1 MSWILPL
8 EALPSGSGD
17 LIGGKGEALHRLS
30 ANHLPIPRTLC
41 VTTRAYRAF
50 VDHAG
55 LGEKIFL
62 EINRKIFS
70 QMRWE
75 EVWDASQ
82 RIRLAFL
89 RSPMPPGMQTALAQ
103 AISSAFGDT
112 ATVVRSSAPD
122 EDRGG
127 HSFAGL
133 HRSFTHLRGTDA
145 VIRHVRLVWAS
156 LWSDAALLYRQEL
169 GLDILTSTM
178 AVLVQEMVPGSVSGI
193 LFTRDPSRPNR
204 AVIEA
209 VHGMNP
215 PLVDGNISPDRWM
228 LDPVSGSA
236 VEHIPPEARTQWQ
249 PPDNASDDDRLMP
262 LPEPLGRRP
271 PLLPDQ
277 IVTLW
282 SAGSTIADLAGQPQD
297 IEWTF
302 SDDGL
307 VVLQARPV
315 TAAAQPAKGD
325 QRAWYLSLHRSLEN
339 LLQLRCKIEE
349 TLIPRMQAVA
359 EELAGVCLGDLSDA
373 ALASEIRR
381 RWEINRTWAAVYW
394 DDFIPFAHGMRL
406 FGQVYNEIMTPED
419 PYAFMALLKN
429 ADLISIRRNR
439 SLAELAAAVR
449 GHPQRLRALAENDL
463 EALDADFQDRL
474 DAFVRRYG
482 DLSCTVTGAVDCA
495 PDAGTLAHVLLEMAQ
510 LPQAPPDENSG
521 RFGANLESE
530 FLAACSSSAAR
541 DCRQLLDLARS
552 SYRLRDDDNI
562 ILGAIEAQLIA
573 VAQAGRR
580 RVANGSPMVA
590 QVLAELG
597 LDREDDARVPPRA
610 SPPAAVRDR
619 QITGQPA
626 GPGLARGKARVIHR
640 HTDIA
645 RFKRGEIIVCDGVDP
660 NMTFVMPL
668 AAGIIERR
676 GGMLIHGAIIA
687 REYGLPCVTGVVDAT
702 TRISTGQ
709 SITVDGYLGIV
720 TLADD
725 TGTIASK
732 TEPNQHPR
740 AGSIY
745 IAVTDRDR

>member
-8 EALPSGSGD
+8 EALPSDSGD
-17 LIGGKGEALHRLS
+17 LIGGKGDALRRLS
-30 ANHLPIPRTLC
+30 VNHLPVPCTLC
-41 VTTRAYRAF
+41 VTTRAYRDF

-55 LGEKIFL
+55 LREKIHL

-89 RSPMPPGMQTALAQ
+89 RSPMPPDMHDALAR
-103 AISSAFGDT
+103 AISATFGDA

-133 HRSFTHLRGTDA
+133 HASFTHLRGTAA

-178 AVLVQEMVPGSVSGI
+178 AVLVQEMVPGSASGI
-193 LFTRDPSRPNR
+193 LFTRDPTRSDR

-215 PLVDGNISPDRWM
+215 PLVDGKISPDRWT
-228 LDPVSGSA
+228 LDPVSGRVTA
-236 VEHIPPEARTQWQ
+236 HTAPEARTQWQ
-249 PPDNASDDDRLMP
+249 PPDSLAVDGGLVP

-271 PLLPDQ
+271 PLRPDQ
-277 IVTLW
+277 IATLW
-282 SAGSTIADLAGQPQD
+282 SAAGTIADLAGQPQD

-302 SDDGL
+302 NDDGL

-315 TAAAQPAKGD
+315 TAAAQPAAGD
-325 QRAWYLSLHRSLEN
+325 QRAWYLSLHRSLDN
-339 LLQLRCKIEE
+339 LVQLRRKIEE
-349 TLIPRMQAVA
+349 TLIPQMQAVA
-359 EELAGVCLGDLSDA
+359 EELARVCLGDLSDA
-373 ALASEIRR
+373 ALAAEIRR
-381 RWEINRTWAAVYW
+381 RWEINRQWAAVYW

-419 PYAFMALLKN
+419 PYAFMALLRG
-429 ADLISIRRNR
+429 ADLISMRRNR
-439 SLAELAAAVR
+439 CLAELSAAVR
-449 GHPQRLRALAENDL
+449 GHPQRLRALADNDL
-463 EALDADFQDRL
+463 DRLDADFQDRL
-474 DAFVRRYG
+474 KAFVGRYG

-495 PDAGTLAHVLLEMAQ
+495 PEAGTLAHVLLEMAQ
-510 LPQAPPDENSG
+510 LPQAPPHLNGG
-521 RFGANLESE
+521 RSDLDLESE
-530 FLAACSSSAAR
+530 FLAACSTSALGQ
-541 DCRQLLDLARS
+541 CRQLLDLARA

-573 VAQAGRR
+573 AAQAGRR
-580 RVANGSPMVA
+580 RAVQGSPVVA
-590 QVLAELG
+590 EVLAELG
-597 LDREDDARVPPRA
+597 LDRGEDRPVLSREAA
-610 SPPAAVRDR
+610 PAGVRDR

-626 GPGLARGKARVIHR
+626 GPGLARGKARVIR
-640 HTDIA
+640 QHTDIA

-668 AAGIIERR
+668 AAGIVERR

-702 TRISTGQ
+702 TRIHTGQ
-709 SITVDGYLGIV
+709 SVTVDGYLGIV
-720 TLADD
+720 TLADE
-725 TGTIASK
+725 TGANQPK
-732 TEPNQHPR
+732 TVPSQHSIEVEP
-740 AGSIY
+740 
-745 IAVTDRDR
+745 